1 MQHGAAVLWYD
12 TPSYAAPDVALG
24 LPPSAASDMWSLAC
38 TVYEL
43 ASGRQL
49 FPVPQH
55 LLYGSGDGYDGDSL
69 TANDVHLALVQQ
81 MLGPLPQRLLRRA
94 PAARE
99 HFDRFTGRLLLEEEF
114 EALPLKPLAAK
125 AAEDLG
131 GPSRAAAAAGRG
143 GTSCGLGA
151 EAGRPVKGRVGCG
164 EQGDD
169 SLRWTE
175 GEREGLVS
183 FLTPLVRWDPRE
195 RWSARQAA
203 NHPWLRCGP

>member
-1 MQHGAAVLWYD
+1 MLWYD

-55 LLYGSGDGYDGDSL
+55 LLYGSGDMYDGGSL
-69 TANDVHLALVQQ
+69 TSNDIHLALVQQ
-81 MLGPLPQRLLRRA
+81 MLGPLPQRLLRGA

-99 HFDRFTGRLLLEEEF
+99 HFDRSTGRLLLEEDF
-114 EALPLKPLAAK
+114 EALPPKPLAAK
-125 AAEDLG
+125 ATEDLG
-131 GPSRAAAAAGRG
+131 GPRRTEGAAAGGIG
-143 GTSCGLGA
+143 GCGWGLGV
-151 EAGRPVKGRVGCG
+151 EAGRAVKERGACR

-169 SLRWTE
+169 GMWWTE
-175 GEREGLVS
+175 GERDGLVS

-203 NHPWLRCGP
+203 EHPWLRCGR